1 MKFKSYLQKIHSL
14 ENLNYIE
21 NKIEKYPKI
30 IQEKLRVYKDLNKI
44 HQRII
49 GLELLEKAI
58 KELKF
63 NDTISL
69 YDINYNEYGKPFLPT
84 NFDFSISYTKDCVF
98 LCTSERGK
106 IGIDAE
112 IWIEK
117 DIKPFVEYFSKKEWK
132 IICSNNQPSKCFF
145 EFWTR
150 KEAFVK
156 AVGMGVFVDLSTI
169 EVIENSIKYNGEKW
183 KIETKFIEEKYIL
196 STVINF

>member
-84 NFDFSISYTKDCVF
+84 NFDHIPKTVFFCV
-98 LCTSERGK
+98 LPK
-106 IGIDAE
+106 
-112 IWIEK
+112 
-117 DIKPFVEYFSKKEWK
+117 
-132 IICSNNQPSKCFF
+132 
-145 EFWTR
+145 
-150 KEAFVK
+150 
-156 AVGMGVFVDLSTI
+156 
-169 EVIENSIKYNGEKW
+169 
-183 KIETKFIEEKYIL
+183 EEKL
-196 STVINF
+196 G